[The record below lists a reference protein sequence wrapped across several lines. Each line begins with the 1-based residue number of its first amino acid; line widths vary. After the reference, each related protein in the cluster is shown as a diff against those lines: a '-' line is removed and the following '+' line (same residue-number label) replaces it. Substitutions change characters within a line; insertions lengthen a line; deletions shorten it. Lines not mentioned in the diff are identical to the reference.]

1 MMPRLDPILE
11 ARLMHDRR
19 EAFCLAQAANIALPE
34 ARRRLVEA
42 RWQARDAQ
50 RAKCGTRA
58 RDRAAQPVT
67 PASAPTTIDVSDEGL
82 RWFQR

>member
-11 ARLMHDRR
+11 ARQMHDRR
-19 EAFCLAQAANIALPE
+19 EAFCLAQAANITLPE
-34 ARRRLVEA
+34 ARRRLV
-42 RWQARDAQ
+42 QARDAQ

-58 RDRAAQPVT
+58 RDRAAQP
-67 PASAPTTIDVSDEGL
+67 PASAPASTTIDDSDEGL